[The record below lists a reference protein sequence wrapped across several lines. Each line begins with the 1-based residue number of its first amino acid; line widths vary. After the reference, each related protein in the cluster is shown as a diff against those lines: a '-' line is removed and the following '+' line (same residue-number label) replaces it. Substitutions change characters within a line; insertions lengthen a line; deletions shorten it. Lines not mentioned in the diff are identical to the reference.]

1 VGTASSGDPFAPAY
15 NLMDAI
21 QMKHLEMAQQV
32 AAYKEMV
39 EELEEH
45 RDADAIRIARAL
57 PGARYLV
64 NETFVREAWLKL
76 QVELAALFP
85 EPPASE
91 ATAAAEDLTD
101 R

>member
-45 RDADAIRIARAL
+45 RDASSLELARAL
-57 PGARYLV
+57 PGAKYLV
-64 NETFVREAWLKL
+64 NTTFVREAWLKL
-76 QVELAALFP
+76 QAELTLLFP
-85 EPPASE
+85 PDEVPVP
-91 ATAAAEDLTD
+91 ED
-101 R
+101 RSAG

>member
-32 AAYKEMV
+32 AAYKDLV

-45 RDADAIRIARAL
+45 RDASSLELARAL
-57 PGARYLV
+57 PGAKYLV
-64 NETFVREAWLKL
+64 NTTFVREAWLKL
-76 QVELAALFP
+76 HAELALLFP
-85 EPPASE
+85 PDEVPV
-91 ATAAAEDLTD
+91 AED
-101 R
+101 RSEG